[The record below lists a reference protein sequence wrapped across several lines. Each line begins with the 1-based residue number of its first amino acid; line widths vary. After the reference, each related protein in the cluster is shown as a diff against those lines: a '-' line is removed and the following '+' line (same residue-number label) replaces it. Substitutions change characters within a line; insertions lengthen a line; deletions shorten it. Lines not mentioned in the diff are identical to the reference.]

1 MARKVINTTHCRT
14 SFRAFEKG
22 RGKIENKWIFQFLRV
37 TDRSVIY
44 FFCFYFFNF
53 KKNLFVI

>member
-22 RGKIENKWIFQFLRV
+22 SGKIENKWIFQFLRV

-44 FFCFYFFNF
+44 FFAFTFLTF
-53 KKNLFVI
+53 